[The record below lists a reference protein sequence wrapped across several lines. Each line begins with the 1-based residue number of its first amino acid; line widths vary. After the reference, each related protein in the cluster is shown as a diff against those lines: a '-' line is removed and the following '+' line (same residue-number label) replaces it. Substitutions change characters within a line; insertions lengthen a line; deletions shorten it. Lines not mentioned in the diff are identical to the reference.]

1 MWRVTTEVG
10 DMIRRERG
18 MMTRLTEALVAL
30 GLEGEIALSG
40 RWVKLQGARF
50 PVYIAETAWS
60 TGYYTWCDDS
70 EERRVE
76 FYLDPTEAIQAGLR
90 RAA

>member
-1 MWRVTTEVG
+1 
-10 DMIRRERG
+10 
-18 MMTRLTEALVAL
+18 MTRLTEALVAL

-40 RWVKLQGARF
+40 RWVKLQGARC
-50 PVYIAETAWS
+50 PVYIVETAGS
-60 TGYYTWCDDS
+60 TRYYTWCDDS
-70 EERRVE
+70 EERGVE